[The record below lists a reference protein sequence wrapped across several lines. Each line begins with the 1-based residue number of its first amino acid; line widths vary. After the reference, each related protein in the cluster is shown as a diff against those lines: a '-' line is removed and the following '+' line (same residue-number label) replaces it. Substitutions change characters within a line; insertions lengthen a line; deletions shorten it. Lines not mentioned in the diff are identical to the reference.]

1 MLYNFF
7 VGGGGVIFAARNDA
21 TWRCFYFF
29 AFYLLLL
36 YRLYMAPGFYRGGG
50 RETKNNIFYGCCG
63 FGLSCG
69 GGCGQFR

>member
-1 MLYNFF
+1 GGDIRRKNEMMLPLE
-7 VGGGGVIFAARNDA
+7 V
-21 TWRCFYFF
+21 FYFF
-29 AFYLLLL
+29 SFYLFLL
-36 YRLYMAPGFYRGGG
+36 YCLYMALGFDRNGG